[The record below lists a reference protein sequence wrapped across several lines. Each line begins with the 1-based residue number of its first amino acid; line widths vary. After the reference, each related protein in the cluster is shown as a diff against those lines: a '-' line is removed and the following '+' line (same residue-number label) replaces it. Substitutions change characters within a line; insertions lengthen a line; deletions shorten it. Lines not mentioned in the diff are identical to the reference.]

1 MRVVILG
8 SAAGGG
14 VPQWNCGCHNCLA
27 ARAAGINRTQSSTAV
42 SADGEQW
49 VLLNASPDLRQQV
62 AVRRMLWPRGLRDSP
77 IAAVVLTD
85 AEIDH
90 TVGLMLLREASA
102 RLPVYAPVGIT
113 ALLSDHWPLFRVLA
127 AYAGVDAR
135 PLPDGDLVTLRD
147 VAGRDLGIQCTAV
160 SVARRPPRYARDAP
174 VGSFDV
180 GLRLEDR
187 RTGGTFAYIP
197 TAGAVDGAV
206 RALATG
212 VDLLCFDGTFWSDD
226 ELHAAGIDAPSA
238 RAMGH
243 LPVGGPDGS
252 LTALPPLGAKRTVLV
267 HINNTNPTLDGA
279 SRERARVEAAGIEV
293 GEDGMEFEL

>member
-14 VPQWNCGCHNCLA
+14 VPQWNCGCRNCHA
-27 ARAAGINRTQSSTAV
+27 ARAAGLSRTQSSMAV

-62 AVRRMLWPRGLRDSP
+62 AARPALWPRGPRASP

-90 TVGLMLLREASA
+90 TLGLMLLREASA
-102 RLPVYAPVGIT
+102 RLPVYASAGVT

-127 AYAGVDAR
+127 PYAGVDAR
-135 PLPDGDLVTLRD
+135 PLPDGDVVMLRD
-147 VAGRDLGIQCTAV
+147 AAGRELGLQCTAV

-180 GLRLEDR
+180 GLRLEDG
-187 RTGGTFAYIP
+187 RTGTTFAYIP

-226 ELHAAGIDAPSA
+226 ELQAAGIDAPSA
-238 RAMGH
+238 STMGH

-252 LTALPPLGAKRTVLV
+252 LTALPTLGAKRTVLV
-267 HINNTNPTLDGA
+267 HINNTNPILDGA
-279 SRERARVEAAGIEV
+279 SRERARVQAAGIEV